1 MSSFQF
7 NITLKV
13 ITSIT
18 DVNDISNVMSYIA
31 SFFLPIKV
39 EKMTLKTF
47 TNLIL
52 PEILKY
58 VNSSKLH
65 VSQRENLNYEVL
77 RKQKILF
84 LCLN

>member
-7 NITLKV
+7 YITLKV
-13 ITSIT
+13 TTSIT
-18 DVNDISNVMSYIA
+18 DVNEISNVMSYIA
-31 SFFLPIKV
+31 SIFLPIKV

-58 VNSSKLH
+58 VNSSKMH

-77 RKQKILF
+77 RKQES
-84 LCLN
+84 